1 MYATSAAVTCCNAAC
16 RFLWAHAIQCCIL
29 CIVSGTQAAPGL
41 QSEVSVPAIV
51 LSTPP
56 ACLQQVTARATVET
70 EYGSLQA
77 RTVLP
82 QVQCQLNSKHPSLHL
97 HKGVQQNTSLPLMVA
112 TTPPACN
119 IAGDTA
125 AMVLSDRIAVQHKQK
140 DTCLLVAHL
149 SPPLS
154 HNLSVTCVVSAKAS
168 HTLDDIMH
176 YVQHRR

>member
-1 MYATSAAVTCCNAAC
+1 MLPVDFFGLMPYSVAYSAS
-16 RFLWAHAIQCCIL
+16 FLAHRLHQGFSLRCPCQQL
-29 CIVSGTQAAPGL
+29 YYQHR
-41 QSEVSVPAIV
+41 
-51 LSTPP
+51 PP
-56 ACLQQVTARATVET
+56 ACLQQVTAHATVET

-125 AMVLSDRIAVQHKQK
+125 AMVLSDRIALQHKQK
-140 DTCLLVAHL
+140 DTCLLIAHL

-154 HNLSVTCVVSAKAS
+154 HNSSVTCVVSAKAS